1 MLVLSGCCPN
11 HSPPGGA
18 AGLIHEARC
27 RSGVVMH
34 RSSRGLAAIWLV
46 GWVAVSPVASA
57 QDAKPIPLP
66 AVQVDAPQQRQDAR
80 FKRKHGAE
88 RGGQSNRTAIQNPAS
103 VANAAPTENA
113 PGTSAAAA
121 PVASSSEKNVSG
133 EDVNARPF
141 SRPAE
146 ALEVVP
152 GLIITQHSGDGKANQ
167 YFLRG
172 FNLDHGT
179 DLAISVDDMP
189 VNMRT
194 HAHGQ
199 GYADLNWLMPET
211 INALD
216 IRKGPYFADEGDF
229 SSAGNLHIGLIDRT
243 DKSIAQVTAGSFGYK
258 RFFSMGSTKIGDGT
272 LLVAGEA
279 GTYNG
284 PWLNPDET
292 RKLNSLIRYTE
303 GTATDGVSI
312 TGMAYSNRWNSTDQV

>member
-34 RSSRGLAAIWLV
+34 RSSRGLAAIGLV
-46 GWVAVSPVASA
+46 GWVAVSPIVSA

-80 FKRKHGAE
+80 FKRQHSAD
-88 RGGQSNRTAIQNPAS
+88 RGGRSNRTAIQNPAP
-103 VANAAPTENA
+103 VANAAQAANTA
-113 PGTSAAAA
+113 GMSAAGS

-133 EDVNARPF
+133 EDVNAWPF

-199 GYADLNWLMPET
+199 GYADLNFLIPEL
-211 INALD
+211 IGAVN

-229 SSAGNLHIGLIDRT
+229 SSVGALQVNLIDRL
-243 DKSIAQVTAGSFGYK
+243 DKKVAQVTFGSFGYQ
-258 RFFSMGSTKIGDGT
+258 RYLGMGSTPLGAGT
-272 LLVAGEA
+272 LLYAGEIA
-279 GTYNG
+279 GYNG
-284 PWLNPDET
+284 PWTNPND
-292 RKLNSLIRYTE
+292 
-303 GTATDGVSI
+303 
-312 TGMAYSNRWNSTDQV
+312 M

>member
-1 MLVLSGCCPN
+1 MTVVAAW
-11 HSPPGGA
+11 GGA
-18 AGLIHEARC
+18 
-27 RSGVVMH
+27 MH
-34 RSSRGLAAIWLV
+34 RGLAAVWLA
-46 GWVAVSPVASA
+46 GCLAVASSASA
-57 QDAKPIPLP
+57 QEARPTALP
-66 AVQVDAPQQRQDAR
+66 PVEVEAPQQRLIAR
-80 FKRKHGAE
+80 PKPRHGAYYGK
-88 RGGQSNRTAIQNPAS
+88 RGAKRAAPQKPVT
-103 VANAAPTENA
+103 VANAEPAANA
-113 PGTSAAAA
+113 AGTSAAGG
-121 PVASSSEKNVSG
+121 PVMSSSEKNVSG
-133 EDVNARPF
+133 ADVNAWPF

-199 GYADLNWLMPET
+199 GYADLNFLIPET

>member
-1 MLVLSGCCPN
+1 MLVLSGCCLN

-46 GWVAVSPVASA
+46 GWVLVSPIVSA

-80 FKRKHGAE
+80 FKRRHGAD

-103 VANAAPTENA
+103 VANAAPAENA
-113 PGTSAAAA
+113 LGTSAAAA
-121 PVASSSEKNVSG
+121 PVTSSSERNVSG

-146 ALEVVP
+146 ALEVTP
-152 GLIITQHSGDGKANQ
+152 GLVVTQHSGDGKANQ

-179 DLAISVDDMP
+179 DLATSVEGVP
-189 VNMRT
+189 VNMPT

-199 GYADLNWLMPET
+199 GYTDLNFVIPEL
-211 INALD
+211 IRQ
-216 IRKGPYFADEGDF
+216 IEYRKGTYYAET
-229 SSAGNLHIGLIDRT
+229 GN
-243 DKSIAQVTAGSFGYK
+243 
-258 RFFSMGSTKIGDGT
+258 
-272 LLVAGEA
+272 
-279 GTYNG
+279 
-284 PWLNPDET
+284 
-292 RKLNSLIRYTE
+292 
-303 GTATDGVSI
+303 
-312 TGMAYSNRWNSTDQV
+312 